1 MFKKLTVKS
10 HRGSYDVEIGY
21 QVRASALNPETDFLI
36 IDKTVYEIFSL
47 LFFRHP
53 EDKIYL
59 LEAKEENKTI
69 DKCLEIVDELVAK
82 GFKKDNRLF
91 AIGGGI
97 TQDVSGFVA
106 STLYRGVEWH
116 FMPTTLLAQADSCIG
131 SKTSINYG
139 NIKNLLGTFYPPT
152 KIYSCAE
159 FLATLSEDHIKS
171 GIGEMLHYFLL
182 DDMKAAIELM
192 YFYDDIMHGSYY
204 FLIEFSTLSLEIKK
218 KMVEKDEF
226 DTNQRRVFNYGH
238 TFGHAIESIT
248 NYEVSHGQAVTL
260 GMDIANFVSYKLG
273 FIHES
278 LYQALHGIIE
288 KNIPDVTLEED
299 EIDEYMNLLSKDKK
313 NVGNSVTCILLKGA
327 QTPDVV
333 KIKNDDKFKKIIQE
347 YFIKDEESEETD
359 EHSEEQ

>member
-1 MFKKLTVKS
+1 MFKSFSVKA
-10 HRGSYDVEIGY
+10 HRGNYDVEIGH
-21 QVRASALNPETDFLI
+21 QVRASAINPESDFLI
-36 IDKTVYEIFSL
+36 VDKNVYDIFSF
-47 LFFRHP
+47 LFLQHP
-53 EDKIYL
+53 QDKIYL

-69 DKCLEIVDELVAK
+69 EKCLEIIDILILK
-82 GFKKDNRLF
+82 GFKKNNKLF

-97 TQDVSGFVA
+97 TQDVTGFIA
-106 STLYRGVEWH
+106 STLYRGVEWD

-139 NIKNLLGTFYPPT
+139 GAKNLLGTFYPPS

-159 FLATLSEDHIKS
+159 FLTMLPEDHIKS

-192 YFYDDIMHGSYY
+192 SLYDDIVQGNYY

-226 DTNQRRVFNYGH
+226 DKNQRRVFNYGH

-248 NYEVSHGQAVTL
+248 NYKISHGQAVTL

-278 LYQALHGIIE
+278 FFKALHGVIE
-288 KNIPDVTLEED
+288 KNIPDFTLPESD
-299 EIDEYMNLLSKDKK
+299 LDKYMELLSKDKK
-313 NVGNSVTCILLKGA
+313 SVRESVGCVLLKGEE
-327 QTPDVV
+327 TPDLVM
-333 KIKNDDKFKKIIQE
+333 IKNDDKFKEIIRE
-347 YFIKDEESEETD
+347 YFTRDEE
-359 EHSEEQ
+359 

>member
-1 MFKKLTVKS
+1 
-10 HRGSYDVEIGY
+10 
-21 QVRASALNPETDFLI
+21 
-36 IDKTVYEIFSL
+36 
-47 LFFRHP
+47 
-53 EDKIYL
+53 
-59 LEAKEENKTI
+59 
-69 DKCLEIVDELVAK
+69 
-82 GFKKDNRLF
+82 
-91 AIGGGI
+91 
-97 TQDVSGFVA
+97 
-106 STLYRGVEWH
+106 
-116 FMPTTLLAQADSCIG
+116 MPTTLLAQADSCIG